1 MEVILEGK
9 AYEITQNEDGTF
21 SLPKELERLRGLG
34 TQLKP
39 SWEPALIARK
49 PIVEKTVAK
58 QVLKTGTG
66 AMNIDACR
74 VSTKDQVNVTML
86 DGQPWSLPVG
96 GRWPSNLLMTHLT
109 EAYYRPKANLDEAVS
124 DCIFEYFKGMRLLHG
139 SDVRNSVSVESS
151 SVLLGSFRGSPSSG
165 ERAFGTETRERTLE
179 IPFSAIP
186 SGWIRYFEVSR
197 IVACKR
203 VGSKKI
209 DAPVINR
216 FTDGMKPFGNGAG
229 HEYTSIKTGDADG
242 KEEIPV
248 YDCEEGCP
256 VDALDQQAG
265 IRKSSGGVLN
275 RAGIGFGGKAKGNQ
289 GYAHPSE
296 GTASRFF
303 QNFECEDGCPI
314 KELDEQSGIRAPG
327 ASPAKKGLGSAVVYG
342 EAARAGVEKEREQLD
357 GGTASRY
364 FQNFTYECEPG
375 CAVKEL
381 DGQGWEYDRISHGHD
396 DEESASRFFGQFQPE
411 APFFYATKVS
421 KKERNKGLGQPL
433 VQLRKDLTPQERDYV
448 LEQLRAAGVVGVEAS
463 HAAIPQE

>member
-74 VSTKDQVNVTML
+74 VGLQGIEEHSTAGPSRIRSGCTVYGTGEVSPNHLKLN
-86 DGQPWSLPVG
+86 SLQEERLAQGLNPRYSPS
-96 GRWPSNLLMTHLT
+96 GRWPANLLLTHSAGCKL
-109 EAYYRPKANLDEAVS
+109 
-124 DCIFEYFKGMRLLHG
+124 I
-139 SDVRNSVSVESS
+139 
-151 SVLLGSFRGSPSSG
+151 
-165 ERAFGTETRERTLE
+165 GTTK
-179 IPFSAIP
+179 
-186 SGWIRYFEVSR
+186 V
-197 IVACKR
+197 K
-203 VGSKKI
+203 
-209 DAPVINR
+209 APVINR
-216 FTDGMKPFGNGAG
+216 FTDGAKPFGNGAG

-242 KEEIPV
+242 NEAVSV

-265 IRKSSGGVLN
+265 IRKTSGGALN
-275 RAGIGFGGKAKGNQ
+275 RSGIGFQGGSDGNETFIP
-289 GYAHPSE
+289 PSE

-314 KELDEQSGIRAPG
+314 KELDEQSGISKSVGGRTRNITGSLYGDLGKNAGMTAEEAKGDPG
-327 ASPAKKGLGSAVVYG
+327 FGD
-342 EAARAGVEKEREQLD
+342 E
-357 GGTASRY
+357 GGASRY